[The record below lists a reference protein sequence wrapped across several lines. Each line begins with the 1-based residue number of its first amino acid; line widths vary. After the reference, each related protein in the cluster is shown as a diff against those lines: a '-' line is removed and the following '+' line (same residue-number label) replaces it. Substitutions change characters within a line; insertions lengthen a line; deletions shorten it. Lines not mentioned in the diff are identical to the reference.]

1 MTAIIEL
8 LFLVF
13 LFLIFVQ
20 LCKRFCNRDR
30 PQNPVTTSTSTDNND
45 LERFRRDAGPRNRG
59 QAAATGGGYYQ
70 HTVNAHNAVSSA
82 DRQDLVRKN
91 LFTKTIS
98 GEKSVLDLSSLLAI
112 SRGAQGAMIDEEIG
126 VCNPSGDVAFA
137 DAAKSVDVVLVE
149 PCTTHDDLTLNSTL
163 SDMSI
168 SPEPSAP
175 TFQTSEVNSEICLEV
190 QPIPSVATE
199 PMTSQ
204 QPNESTKGSLR
215 NLLMNLKQNV
225 RRLSHLQTS
234 EEKYPLE
241 CSICLDSFN
250 QNDTIAWAKDGGD
263 PTPIS
268 CGTDIPGCDHIFHQ
282 GKART
287 KLTQKTTHQI
297 SNALIP
303 YNQSFYR
310 MPNILV
316 TATR

>member
-13 LFLIFVQ
+13 LFLIIVQ

-30 PQNPVTTSTSTDNND
+30 PQNPVTTSTSTGNND
-45 LERFRRDAGPRNRG
+45 LERFRRDARPRNRG

-70 HTVNAHNAVSSA
+70 NNINAENAVSSA
-82 DRQDLVRKN
+82 DRKELVRKN

-98 GEKSVLDLSSLLAI
+98 GEKSVLDLSRLLAI
-112 SRGAQGAMIDEEIG
+112 SRGAEVAMIDEELG

-137 DAAKSVDVVLVE
+137 YTDKSADVVLVE

-163 SDMSI
+163 SDISI
-168 SPEPSAP
+168 SPQSSAP
-175 TFQTSEVNSEICLEV
+175 TVQTSEVNSEIPREV
-190 QPIPSVATE
+190 QPIPSAATT
-199 PMTSQ
+199 PMASQ
-204 QPNESTKGSLR
+204 QPSDSTKGSLR
-215 NLLMNLKQNV
+215 NILINLKQNV
-225 RRLSHLQTS
+225 RRLSHIQTS

-268 CGTDIPGCDHIFHQ
+268 SQTDITGCDHIFHQ
-282 GKART
+282 GKASIKLSPKT
-287 KLTQKTTHQI
+287 KHQI
-297 SNALIP
+297 
-303 YNQSFYR
+303 
-310 MPNILV
+310 V
-316 TATR
+316 